1 MQTLVTEYAN
11 DPSVVI
17 ARCNVAEEDIPV
29 EIYHFPTVKLYPAG
43 KKKMPVEY
51 FGKYDGAK
59 QLKTFIFNES
69 LKGERVKAAS
79 RRNSN
84 AKVLEDG
91 ERTGELEADGGIA

>member
-1 MQTLVTEYAN
+1 METLVTEYEN

-43 KKKMPVEY
+43 KKKTPVEY

-59 QLKTFIFNES
+59 QLKAFMFNES
-69 LKGERVKAAS
+69 LKGERQKATS

-91 ERTGELEADGGIA
+91 E